1 MPNKLKQQQE
11 EESKSVQKTEEN
23 VDNQKELEG
32 EVHIG
37 INTDDDNEGKILI
50 ETKPREEYLQKKIDE
65 MNIENSVM
73 NGVSRGLGLS
83 LDFIKNDI
91 DDEKILITEV
101 TNDNKI
107 KKYVLDNEEKEKIH
121 KTDEQNIISKLNL
134 KKLRDCREEKDK
146 LNNRILKLET
156 KKQFIENEG
165 MMNLNEVDKNIKNNE
180 IKKIKSE
187 TSLCNARINVL
198 EYQIKNILA
207 EESGITRRDKI
218 NIFLNNFERD
228 KEKSNSKTKEYY
240 KKYKEKNE
248 QIKKIEEKMEINSQ
262 REIEKIEENKKK
274 KEKLILDNAR
284 KIIEKE
290 RETREK
296 IKKQKEEKDK
306 EVMEKLQKHN
316 EEKTEE
322 QKELEKKFIN
332 KKKNQCIYY
341 RNQKQFLQKEKDYFK
356 TEIDKNKSLYYS
368 VSLEEINEFKIKMKK
383 NHTKNM
389 TEIEDKYNKIK
400 DDWKKNKKELPK
412 FKSHLFQ
419 VAESESKKLKEEEE
433 KHKQLIKEYIKAKK
447 DYSEIQQEKKL
458 EVSEKLKK
466 QREDNIKKLT
476 EKKIIKDT
484 LLNHKKGRIL
494 LVKRDPNKPKKYN
507 WDLKLEYDEKN
518 PLLKSEEIKKA
529 LIKKPQKI
537 ILSNSVDR
545 KKKLII
551 PNKKID
557 YLKDFIKKRKQSELN
572 SDNENSIRKEKEKW
586 DKIIK
591 DNKSTFKQ
599 NIQAVKN
606 KAGYLEQLAN
616 EKQKILKINGGI
628 EKNPELGQKISDLLV
643 DSIQAKLSILNSIEN
658 N

>member
-1 MPNKLKQQQE
+1 MPNKIKQQQE
-11 EESKSVQKTEEN
+11 EENKSTQKTEEN
-23 VDNQKELEG
+23 QEIQKEIEA

-37 INTDDDNEGKILI
+37 INTDDNEGKILI

-65 MNIENSVM
+65 MNIENSVI
-73 NGVSRGLGLS
+73 NGVSKGLGLS

-91 DDEKILITEV
+91 DDDKILITEV

-107 KKYVLDNEEKEKIH
+107 KKYVFDNEEKEKNH

-180 IKKIKSE
+180 IKKIKNE

-218 NIFLNNFERD
+218 KNFLNNIDRE

-248 QIKKIEEKMEINSQ
+248 QIKKIEEKIEINSQ

-274 KEKLILDNAR
+274 KERLILDNAR

-290 RETREK
+290 RENREK

-306 EVMEKLQKHN
+306 EAMEKLQKHN

-322 QKELEKKFIN
+322 QKELEKNFIN

-341 RNQKQFLQKEKDYFK
+341 RNQQQFLQNEKDYFK

-368 VSLEEINEFKIKMKK
+368 VSLEEINEFKLKMKK
-383 NHTKNM
+383 NHSKNM

-447 DYSEIQQEKKL
+447 DYSEIQQEKKI

-537 ILSNSVDR
+537 NLSNSVDR

-557 YLKDFIKKRKQSELN
+557 YLKDFIKKRNQSELN
-572 SDNENSIRKEKEKW
+572 SDNENSIKKEKAKW

-591 DNKSTFKQ
+591 DNKNSFKQ
-599 NIQAVKN
+599 NIQAIKI

>member
-1 MPNKLKQQQE
+1 
-11 EESKSVQKTEEN
+11 
-23 VDNQKELEG
+23 
-32 EVHIG
+32 
-37 INTDDDNEGKILI
+37 
-50 ETKPREEYLQKKIDE
+50 
-65 MNIENSVM
+65 
-73 NGVSRGLGLS
+73 
-83 LDFIKNDI
+83 
-91 DDEKILITEV
+91 
-101 TNDNKI
+101 
-107 KKYVLDNEEKEKIH
+107 
-121 KTDEQNIISKLNL
+121 
-134 KKLRDCREEKDK
+134 
-146 LNNRILKLET
+146 
-156 KKQFIENEG
+156 
-165 MMNLNEVDKNIKNNE
+165 
-180 IKKIKSE
+180 
-187 TSLCNARINVL
+187 
-198 EYQIKNILA
+198 
-207 EESGITRRDKI
+207 
-218 NIFLNNFERD
+218 
-228 KEKSNSKTKEYY
+228 
-240 KKYKEKNE
+240 
-248 QIKKIEEKMEINSQ
+248 
-262 REIEKIEENKKK
+262 
-274 KEKLILDNAR
+274 
-284 KIIEKE
+284 
-290 RETREK
+290 
-296 IKKQKEEKDK
+296 
-306 EVMEKLQKHN
+306 MEKLQKHN

-400 DDWKKNKKELPK
+400 DDWKKNKNELPK

-419 VAESESKKLKEEEE
+419 VAESESKKLKEDEE

-494 LVKRDPNKPKKYN
+494 LVKRDPNKPRNYN

-537 ILSNSVDR
+537 VLSNSVDR

-557 YLKDFIKKRKQSELN
+557 YLKDFIKKRKQSEIN

-599 NIQAVKN
+599 NIQAVKI

>member
-1 MPNKLKQQQE
+1 MPNKIKQQQE
-11 EESKSVQKTEEN
+11 DENKSNQKSEEN
-23 VDNQKELEG
+23 QENQKEFEG

-37 INTDDDNEGKILI
+37 INTDDNEGKILI

-65 MNIENSVM
+65 MNIENSVIK
-73 NGVSRGLGLS
+73 GVSKGLGLS

-91 DDEKILITEV
+91 DEDKILITEV
-101 TNDNKI
+101 TNENKI
-107 KKYVLDNEEKEKIH
+107 KKYVFENEEKEKIH
-121 KTDEQNIISKLNL
+121 KTDEQNIISKINL

-165 MMNLNEVDKNIKNNE
+165 MMNLDEVDKNIKNNE

-198 EYQIKNILA
+198 DYQIKNILA
-207 EESGITRRDKI
+207 EESGITRREKI
-218 NIFLNNFERD
+218 KIFLNNFDRD

-248 QIKKIEEKMEINSQ
+248 QIKKIEEKIEINSQ

-290 RETREK
+290 RENREK

-306 EVMEKLQKHN
+306 EIMEKLQKHN

-322 QKELEKKFIN
+322 QKELENKFIN

-341 RNQKQFLQKEKDYFK
+341 RNQQQFLQNEKDYFK
-356 TEIDKNKSLYYS
+356 TEIDKNKALYYS
-368 VSLEEINEFKIKMKK
+368 VSLEEIKEFKSKMRK
-383 NHTKNM
+383 NHSKNM
-389 TEIEDKYNKIK
+389 TEIIDKYNKIK

-419 VAESESKKLKEEEE
+419 VAESESKKIKEEEE

-507 WDLKLEYDEKN
+507 WDLKLEFDEKN

-545 KKKLII
+545 KKNLII

-557 YLKDFIKKRKQSELN
+557 YLKDFIKKRNQNQLN
-572 SDNENSIRKEKEKW
+572 NDNENSVKKEKAKW

-591 DNKSTFKQ
+591 DNKSSFKQ
-599 NIQAVKN
+599 NIQAVKI

-643 DSIQAKLSILNSIEN
+643 DSIQAKLSILNSIDN